1 MDLDPIRGKPKPI
14 IPDDLVK
21 EIAGILGID
30 DPIKPCFLRTRLQR
44 YSDRYIH
51 GLQRAKILIDGGAA
65 RKQMAAIATQVRKLQ
80 GQLHGIEVIDDV
92 GRGYKAFN
100 RVSGGEGC
108 TSLASL
114 RRELTVLRQI
124 AEAIASSKPL
134 KAGSKGHPVLKRAVG
149 SLMALF
155 ERLTGR
161 RACRATSRNSIE
173 GSFLV
178 GAEAEAVGK
187 FFAVVDPR
195 VQEKSIANAIAAL
208 TKQFDGQPMSE
219 GIFDLTSRLE
229 DVGEIAVVYLA
240 KPLGQKNSQ

>member
-30 DPIKPCFLRTRLQR
+30 DPIRPGFLRTRLQR

-51 GLQRAKILIDGGAA
+51 GLQHAQILIDGGEA

-80 GQLHGIEVIDDV
+80 GQLNGIEVIDDV
-92 GRGYKAFN
+92 GRGYRAFN
-100 RVSGGEGC
+100 RVRGDKGR

-114 RRELTVLRQI
+114 RHELAVLRKI
-124 AEAIASSKPL
+124 AEAIADSKPL
-134 KAGSKGHPVLKRAVG
+134 KVGAKGHPVLKRAVG

-173 GSFLV
+173 GSFLG
-178 GAEAEAVGK
+178 GAEAEAIGK
-187 FFAVVDPR
+187 FFAVVDRR
-195 VQEKSIANAIAAL
+195 VQENSIANVIAAL

-219 GIFDLTSRLE
+219 GAFDLISRLE
-229 DVGEIAVVYLA
+229 DAREIKVVYLA
-240 KPLGQKNSQ
+240 KPLAQKNSE